1 MPPHPAGTHCAFLM
15 DEGRSVSVRAWNEA
29 AGLYDILD
37 NPLGPAVVAQDG
49 TSAFRIDGE
58 ALTQAAWDA
67 HPRVRAARQGD
78 LSGYPRP
85 NWTPPG

>member
-1 MPPHPAGTHCAFLM
+1 M

-58 ALTQAAWDA
+58 ALTQAAWET
-67 HPRVRAARQGD
+67 HPRVQAA
-78 LSGYPRP
+78 
-85 NWTPPG
+85 